1 MQKMTQTIQ
10 RFHPLVKTSGP
21 LRHIDLSG
29 GYDPD
34 ALKGGDWGVGG
45 YAEARP
51 GMYTSHIFGGR
62 RFIHMGIDIWAPAG
76 TPVYCF
82 CDGTVLGLR
91 DNDNP
96 LDYGPTIVTA
106 HEIDGRELYA
116 LHGHLSHECLKR
128 LAPGRQVNAGDVL
141 GDLGTEQE
149 NGGWAPHLHFQLS
162 RIKPLVPD
170 MPGVVAPEEL
180 EEALQTYPDPRT
192 ILGPLY

>member
-1 MQKMTQTIQ
+1 MNQKTEH
-10 RFHPLVKTSGP
+10 FHPLVKAGRK

-34 ALKGGDWGVGG
+34 ALKEGDWGVGG

-62 RFIHMGIDIWAPAG
+62 RYIHMGIDIWAPAG

-82 CDGTVLGLR
+82 CDGIIMGYR

-96 LDYGPTIVTA
+96 LDYGPTIITS
-106 HEIDGRELYA
+106 HEIDGLALYA
-116 LHGHLSHECLKR
+116 LHGHLSRECLKR
-128 LAPGRQVNAGDVL
+128 LSTGMEIKAGDLL

-149 NGGWAPHLHFQLS
+149 NGGWVPHLHFQLS
-162 RIKPLVPD
+162 RVKPDVPD

-192 ILGPLY
+192 VLGPLY